1 MKKILGLTLLLLPVA
16 LLAKVEPRE
25 GEEPIE
31 AASPDITIVNDQD
44 KVMHIHQVNGRV
56 YGIKVVPKTG
66 VPYNLVDTNGD
77 GNFQRNNADRILV
90 PEWVLIS
97 W

>member
-1 MKKILGLTLLLLPVA
+1 MKKLLALCLILMPLTLQ
-16 LLAKVEPRE
+16 AKVEPRE
-25 GEEPIE
+25 GEEAIAPE
-31 AASPDITIVNDQD
+31 PNITIVDDQD
-44 KVMHIHQVNGRV
+44 KELQIYQINGKV
-56 YGIKVVPKTG
+56 YGVKVTPKHG

-77 GNFQRNNADRILV
+77 GQFIRDSADRILV

>member
-1 MKKILGLTLLLLPVA
+1 MKKLLALCLILMPLTLQ
-16 LLAKVEPRE
+16 AKVEPRE
-25 GEEPIE
+25 GEEAIAPE
-31 AASPDITIVNDQD
+31 PNITIVDDQD
-44 KVMHIHQVNGRV
+44 KKLQIYQINGKV
-56 YGIKVVPKTG
+56 YGVKVTPKHG

-77 GNFQRNNADRILV
+77 GQFIRDSADRILV